1 VVGGLRDQYQ
11 VSWPGSR
18 VVVGATRETG
28 SGFDRR
34 VTAGGV
40 RHVLD
45 EALRVAPGLADAEL
59 LQVRVGLRPMTPDLL
74 PVIGRVPGRPE
85 VVVVTGHGPSG
96 LTLGPYSGRLAADLA
111 LGHPVDADLAPF
123 ALDRDWG

>member
-1 VVGGLRDQYQ
+1 
-11 VSWPGSR
+11 
-18 VVVGATRETG
+18 
-28 SGFDRR
+28 
-34 VTAGGV
+34 
-40 RHVLD
+40 
-45 EALRVAPGLADAEL
+45 VAPGLADAEL

-74 PVIGRVPGRPE
+74 PVIGTVPSRPE

-123 ALDRDWG
+123 ALDRPWS